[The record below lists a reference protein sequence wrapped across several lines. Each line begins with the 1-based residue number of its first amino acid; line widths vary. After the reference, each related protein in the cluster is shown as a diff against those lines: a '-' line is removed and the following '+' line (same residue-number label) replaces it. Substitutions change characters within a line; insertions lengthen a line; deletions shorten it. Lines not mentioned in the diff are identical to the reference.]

1 MLQTRTKQMGLLVL
15 VLSFMA
21 VALPLFAAGNVVEVK
36 GHLIDIAC
44 WKEGS
49 GDTAKM
55 LKEHSKDCLLM
66 DECVKSG
73 YAIVT
78 PAGKV
83 YKLDA
88 ASNTKAAAWIKS
100 TDHKTDWTV
109 NAQGS
114 VTGNTLTLSSIV
126 LEK

>member
-1 MLQTRTKQMGLLVL
+1 MLSSRMKQISLLVL
-15 VLSFMA
+15 LISCMGI
-21 VALPLFAAGNVVEVK
+21 ALPLLAAGNVVEVK

-44 WKEGS
+44 WKEAS
-49 GDTAKM
+49 GDTTKM
-55 LKEHSKDCLLM
+55 LKEHDKDCLLM

-78 PAGKV
+78 TEGKV

-100 TDHKTDWTV
+100 TDRKADWAV
-109 NAQGS
+109 IAQGNA
-114 VTGNTLTLSSIV
+114 TGETLTLSSIA
-126 LEK
+126 LAK